1 MNLIAILEQ
10 EEIARLTGGKPVTEF
25 APGDTVIVSVNV
37 VEGAR
42 KRAQAFEGV
51 VIAKR
56 NRGLNSSFIVRKI
69 SSGEGVERTFQTYS
83 PLIASIEVKRRGDV
97 RRAKLYYLRDRSGK
111 SARIKEKLPA
121 RKVKAVAE
129 TAAE

>member
-10 EEIARLTGGKPVTEF
+10 EEMARLGKTVPEF
-25 APGDTVIVSVNV
+25 SPGDTVIVNVTV
-37 VEGAR
+37 VEGER
-42 KRAQAFEGV
+42 KRAQAYEGV

-56 NRGLNSSFIVRKI
+56 NRGLNSSFVVRKI

-97 RRAKLYYLRDRSGK
+97 RRAKLYYLRSRSGK
-111 SARIKEKLPA
+111 SARIKEKLA
-121 RKVKAVAE
+121 
-129 TAAE
+129 